1 LIDTGLLV
9 FVGFGF
15 KNLLDGF
22 FGYWYGWCLLSINFG
37 DKIMPVGMARQE
49 QFCPIFLVSNS

>member
-22 FGYWYGWCLLSINFG
+22 FGYGCLLSINFG